1 MPKNFVIKNS
11 EFLKIIY
18 DHGEIIGEFGEFK
31 ILDTKTIAESLVC
44 SPRTVVLRM
53 KEMEKSGLV
62 LGKTKGSKWE
72 WMITENGIDAVR
84 MFIFHMRIEDSYSSL
99 GSEKSKRRI
108 EFARLKKNEKERRS

>member
-1 MPKNFVIKNS
+1 VPKNFVIKNS

-31 ILDTKTIAESLVC
+31 ILDTKTIAESLIC

-72 WMITENGIDAVR
+72 WMITENGINAVYRFIVR
-84 MFIFHMRIEDSYSSL
+84 MNYEDSCSSIEC
-99 GSEKSKRRI
+99 EKSKKRI
-108 EFARLKKNEKERRS
+108 EFPRLKKK

>member
-31 ILDTKTIAESLVC
+31 ILDTKTIAESLIC

-72 WMITENGIDAVR
+72 WMITENGINAVYRFIVR
-84 MFIFHMRIEDSYSSL
+84 MNYEDSCSS
-99 GSEKSKRRI
+99 I
-108 EFARLKKNEKERRS
+108 